1 MIKFI
6 TFILKKLFYEKFLDL
21 GKQPLANSYV
31 NEHDLNK
38 VEKRFKLEVGFN
50 PENYLVSI
58 LNTVPKEKMFN
69 DEYPYKS
76 SESFTMRKSLKSY
89 LIN

>member
-1 MIKFI
+1 M
-6 TFILKKLFYEKFLDL
+6 
-21 GKQPLANSYV
+21 
-31 NEHDLNK
+31 
-38 VEKRFKLEVGFN
+38 GFN

-76 SESFTMRKSLKSY
+76 SESLTMRKHEDD
-89 LIN
+89 